1 MYNQYRYD
9 GRVST
14 THSNVVKVP
23 HGYAALSYQK
33 ISFFNRDGKHH
44 SQLSFAWSNDEI
56 ITIASTSEGI
66 FIQIDCNVY
75 QLSPYL
81 WQKIGEFPIFYQL
94 SPYLWQK
101 IGEFPIKGID
111 NLDATQDRLIIHHAD
126 SDVTFYRNGK
136 LNKLELWGKERF
148 FHSKLY
154 YYTIDDRNL
163 FIYDQAD
170 FSLVKTI
177 PTKLLNISDVKEI
190 EQICYSTMNE
200 ELVLIRCQ
208 DSGVF
213 SYPREC
219 KELLDVES
227 DYFQHLPEWDLILST
242 NGAYLYV
249 FSQRSLLAKIPLN
262 PDNAL
267 EIFRMYVDQA
277 TIFVECSEETYLL
290 ELYHLKLAIL
300 VASGLHSKGNLSAFL
315 QQDLYD
321 PRLLCLIFSFL
332 NLKKLHYDI
341 LHSDQ

>member
-1 MYNQYRYD
+1 MYNQYRYN

-33 ISFFNRDGKHH
+33 ISFIDRDGTHH
-44 SQLSFAWSNDEI
+44 THFSYATPNDDI
-56 ITIASTSEGI
+56 IGLASTSEGL
-66 FIQIDCNVY
+66 FIQVDCIVY

-81 WQKIGEFPIFYQL
+81 CQPIGEFP
-94 SPYLWQK
+94 K
-101 IGEFPIKGID
+101 KGVD
-111 NLDATQDRLIIHHAD
+111 NLDATRDRLIINHNET
-126 SDVTFYRNGK
+126 DVTFYRNGK

-170 FSLVKTI
+170 FSLVKNI
-177 PTKLLNISDVKEI
+177 PTKLLNISDVKDI

-242 NGAYLYV
+242 NGAYLYI
-249 FSQRSLLAKIPLN
+249 FSQRYLLAKIPLN

-267 EIFRMYVDQA
+267 EIFRMHVDQA
-277 TIFVECSEETYLL
+277 TIFVECSEETYFF

-315 QQDLYD
+315 QENLYD

>member
-1 MYNQYRYD
+1 MYNQYRYN

-33 ISFFNRDGKHH
+33 VSFFNRDGKHH
-44 SQLSFAWSNDEI
+44 SHLSFASPNDDI
-56 ITIASTSEGI
+56 IGLASTSEGL
-66 FIQIDCNVY
+66 FIQVDCIVDCIVY

-81 WQKIGEFPIFYQL
+81 WQKIGEFPM
-94 SPYLWQK
+94 
-101 IGEFPIKGID
+101 KGID
-111 NLDATQDRLIIHHAD
+111 NLDATQDRLIINHNET
-126 SDVTFYRNGK
+126 DVTFYRNGK
-136 LNKLELWGKERF
+136 LKEIKLSGKERF

-177 PTKLLNISDVKEI
+177 PTKLLNISDVKDI

-249 FSQRSLLAKIPLN
+249 FSQRSLLAKIPLG
-262 PDNAL
+262 PGNAL
-267 EIFRMYVDQA
+267 GIFRMHVDQA